1 MTFVQFSLDSLK
13 PKEALIKSVRGECFP
28 FAPLDTPCC
37 ARHSGRTEKASQR
50 FSHPLGVSNHYLGF
64 NQRFPKVAFL
74 LTLTVLLLA
83 ACNAPAPS
91 GRRAPI
97 EEYGA
102 GDKSTQIVTTS
113 ATPKRFA
120 TPVTRTTSKSY
131 LVQKGDTLYSIAFLN
146 GVDYREVAELNNLK
160 DPAAIKIGQLLR
172 LNVAVEEPV
181 AKTETLPKVEVKPIA
196 IAAPF
201 KLGGIKNQ
209 PKVGRLIYSEKALVQ
224 AERMQE
230 DSAPAVATVA
240 GEQSRV
246 SLAEKAEV
254 AEDALEWGMPTS
266 GKVIAEY
273 SESANRKGVDIVGKH
288 GQAILASAAGK
299 VVYSGSGLRGYGKL
313 IIIKHNKTYL
323 SAYAHN
329 DQILVKE
336 GQSVNRGQ
344 KIAEMGNT
352 DADQVKLHFEI
363 RKLGKPVDPAKY
375 LPLVKS

>member
-37 ARHSGRTEKASQR
+37 ARHSGRTEK
-50 FSHPLGVSNHYLGF
+50 VSNHCFGF

-91 GRRAPI
+91 GSRAPI

-230 DSAPAVATVA
+230 DSSPAVTGVAGVAGVA
-240 GEQSRV
+240 GEQPRV
-246 SLAEKAEV
+246 SLAEKEEV

-273 SESANRKGVDIVGKH
+273 SESANRKGVDIAGKQ
-288 GQAILASAAGK
+288 GQAILASSSGK

-336 GQSVNRGQ
+336 GQSVSKGQ
-344 KIAEMGNT
+344 KIAEMGNS